1 MSRALVAIFLFALL
15 ASANF
20 AGAQLGGFSNLAQ
33 AVCGSL
39 FSQGWLG
46 AITTTATSNPYYDLS
61 LISFLIVI
69 AVIAI
74 LGITFSLGSAFGL
87 ENLKNF
93 SRTEA
98 LESVFNIVLIIV
110 TIGGLGVIAGASS
123 FLANLSQ
130 AALTGSSVISSSSS
144 STPLTFQNLCNNYLN
159 SGVTTT
165 MNGALSLLP
174 QLYAYQIEATVTASF
189 MPNDWGFS
197 ISPAAGVY
205 PWTQL
210 LNMQL
215 EAFILVGGIMSA
227 VGAMMFIIYYLFPVF
242 LYLGVLF
249 RSFPWTRAAGGSMLA
264 LFISFYVIFPAL
276 LYPFSLA
283 PTFTAG
289 AQSSS
294 CTTVSS
300 SSIQS
305 YAQLSCATGSQGVD
319 EITSFVDQLSYSL
332 LQVFAVIIA
341 FIISFDLLERFGDLL
356 GAPSLRS
363 SGLLQKVI

>member
-1 MSRALVAIFLFALL
+1 MRRALVAIFLFALL

-20 AGAQLGGFSNLAQ
+20 AGAQLGGFSNLAH

-46 AITTTATSNPYYDLS
+46 AITTTATSNPYYGLS

-69 AVIAI
+69 VVIAI

-98 LESVFNIVLIIV
+98 LESVFNIVLIIL
-110 TIGGLGVIAGASS
+110 TIGGLGMMSAAST
-123 FLANLSQ
+123 FLANLGQ
-130 AALTGSSVISSSSS
+130 AAITGSSVISSSSS
-144 STPLTFQNLCNNYLN
+144 ATPLTFHNLCNNYLN

-165 MNGALSLLP
+165 INGALSLLP
-174 QLYAYQIEATVTASF
+174 QLYEYQIETSVTASF

-197 ISPAAGVY
+197 ISPAAGLY

-242 LYLGVLF
+242 LYVGILF

-283 PTFTAG
+283 PTFTP
-289 AQSSS
+289 QSSP
-294 CTTVSS
+294 CAAVTS
-300 SSIQS
+300 SSIES
-305 YAQLSCATGSQGVD
+305 YAPLSCATGNKGVG
-319 EITSFVDQLSYSL
+319 EITNFVDQMSYSL
-332 LQVFAVIIA
+332 LQMFAVIIA

-363 SGLLQKVI
+363 GGLLQKVI